1 MTQKNSILTIKN
13 NILDKTLDSTAIFMA
28 PLLFANFL
36 RINTY
41 GVDYVNI
48 IHSLV
53 IFSLFLVIAFKKKF
67 NYFSKLIFFIF
78 LLLLSCLLGIISFG
92 ILGANFF
99 LFISAVVCS
108 AIFSKKIYTNV
119 ILFTGILVYCIMMV
133 LYVNHFIELRFDTKD
148 YAYKISNW
156 FVMIFIGFFVILML
170 KTIVE
175 ELLSRLEKLN
185 TDLEI
190 QYEEVKI
197 LNESLEKKVNERTNE
212 LLQSNKD
219 KDRILGVLSHDV
231 NNKIG
236 GIGSLLEIIQ
246 NEPMEEEEKKEI
258 MKLSIETC
266 NNTVEIIRDL
276 LDYSIIIGD
285 QKELFFDKIKLFD
298 FMKSTVEL
306 HQHNAHKK
314 NIKISIFNTDDEF
327 DCCLNKLKFSRVLD
341 NLISNAIKFT
351 PTGGKINL
359 DFKDYENERVLISI
373 TDSGIGIP
381 EKIKDKIFI
390 PFSESGRTGTENEA
404 SNGLGLS
411 IVKSIVDKHNGKI
424 WFESKI
430 NEGTTF
436 FISLPKRQETNQP

>member
-1 MTQKNSILTIKN
+1 
-13 NILDKTLDSTAIFMA
+13 
-28 PLLFANFL
+28 
-36 RINTY
+36 
-41 GVDYVNI
+41 
-48 IHSLV
+48 
-53 IFSLFLVIAFKKKF
+53 
-67 NYFSKLIFFIF
+67 
-78 LLLLSCLLGIISFG
+78 
-92 ILGANFF
+92 
-99 LFISAVVCS
+99 
-108 AIFSKKIYTNV
+108 
-119 ILFTGILVYCIMMV
+119 
-133 LYVNHFIELRFDTKD
+133 
-148 YAYKISNW
+148 
-156 FVMIFIGFFVILML
+156 MIFIGFFVILML

-298 FMKSTVEL
+298 FIKSTVEL

-314 NIKISIFNTDDEF
+314 NINISILNSDNEY

-359 DFKDYENERVLISI
+359 DFKDYENNRVLISI
-373 TDSGIGIP
+373 SDSGIGIP

>member
-1 MTQKNSILTIKN
+1 
-13 NILDKTLDSTAIFMA
+13 
-28 PLLFANFL
+28 
-36 RINTY
+36 
-41 GVDYVNI
+41 
-48 IHSLV
+48 
-53 IFSLFLVIAFKKKF
+53 
-67 NYFSKLIFFIF
+67 
-78 LLLLSCLLGIISFG
+78 
-92 ILGANFF
+92 
-99 LFISAVVCS
+99 
-108 AIFSKKIYTNV
+108 
-119 ILFTGILVYCIMMV
+119 
-133 LYVNHFIELRFDTKD
+133 
-148 YAYKISNW
+148 
-156 FVMIFIGFFVILML
+156 
-170 KTIVE
+170 
-175 ELLSRLEKLN
+175 
-185 TDLEI
+185 
-190 QYEEVKI
+190 
-197 LNESLEKKVNERTNE
+197 
-212 LLQSNKD
+212 
-219 KDRILGVLSHDV
+219 
-231 NNKIG
+231 
-236 GIGSLLEIIQ
+236 
-246 NEPMEEEEKKEI
+246 

-298 FMKSTVEL
+298 FVKSTVEL